1 MKRLLAIA
9 LALVGV
15 SAGAANES
23 AVQADRALNA
33 AFAKGDS
40 AVVNKL
46 LDADFTWI
54 DTDGIMRER
63 ADALRAGYKPLVP
76 NASDVKT
83 LDHQNAG
90 GKVVWVQTNKGTK
103 GAGHTWG
110 QRPAAARRIRTNQ
123 NATGHPHPV

>member
-1 MKRLLAIA
+1 MKRFLAIA

-63 ADALRAGYKPLVP
+63 SRPPRHAHRRQRCR
-76 NASDVKT
+76 
-83 LDHQNAG
+83 HQFDDDDTTQVG
-90 GKVVWVQTNKGTK
+90 H
-103 GAGHTWG
+103 GAGTHAG
-110 QRPAAARRIRTNQ
+110 ESRGSEPSDSRRSSR
-123 NATGHPHPV
+123 ALGPHVGLW